1 MVNFNL
7 NLNSCK
13 KDFMLST
20 LKEVKGDIIVNLPVL
35 ALDV

>member
-1 MVNFNL
+1 MVNFSL
-7 NLNSCK
+7 NLNSCE

-20 LKEVKGDIIVNLPVL
+20 LKEVGGDIIVNLPGL